1 MDVKVQ
7 AGAVLDRK
15 AAALAGVNLAMAEQQ
30 AAKAA
35 RNVGAK
41 GDEVGGSHCGVSWWS
56 AGNVIGVA
64 ALDAGALVF
73 GFGAGA
79 AAVADGCTQLQGGA

>member
-7 AGAVLDRK
+7 AGAVLDGK

-41 GDEVGGSHCGVSWWS
+41 GDEVG
-56 AGNVIGVA
+56 
-64 ALDAGALVF
+64 
-73 GFGAGA
+73 
-79 AAVADGCTQLQGGA
+79 

>member
-7 AGAVLDRK
+7 AGAVLDGQ

-56 AGNVIGVA
+56 AGDVIGVA
-64 ALDAGALVF
+64 ALDAGALVS

-79 AAVADGCTQLQGGA
+79 AAVADGGAQGEGGT